1 MKHGYKLLIAMFAFL
16 VSPMALAHDHVSTTG
31 FVAGLLHPITGIDH
45 LIALM
50 LAGLFIGR
58 LVSTRWIAT
67 SGLLLALGSGAAGA
81 LLLGAQAW
89 MEAAILFS
97 LPLFLAM
104 QWIKH
109 SSGIVNIALVT
120 MSVFMVAHGWAHG
133 VEMAGMNSRFIFGF
147 LMMSAAVVCL
157 FSLTGIAVKSRLTA
171 VGDV

>member
-16 VSPMALAHDHVSTTG
+16 LSPMALAHDHVSTTG

-58 LVSTRWIAT
+58 LVSTRWIAIC
-67 SGLLLALGSGAAGA
+67 GLLLALGSGAAGA
-81 LLLGAQAW
+81 QLLGAQAW

-97 LPLFLAM
+97 LPLFFAM

-109 SSGIVNIALVT
+109 RGIVKLAVVT
-120 MSVFMVAHGWAHG
+120 MGLFMVAHGWAHG
-133 VEMAGMNSRFIFGF
+133 IELAGMNNSFIFGF
-147 LMMSAAVVCL
+147 LMMSATVVCL
-157 FSLTGIAVKSRLTA
+157 FSVIGITVKSRLTA
-171 VGDV
+171 VCDA